1 MQTTIVD
8 QFTQI
13 IARIRLEYDLD
24 PDVLATAED
33 ILETFRAREPTQLQ
47 TGQEDNAPIS
57 KVSDESNG
65 CLLR

>member
-8 QFTQI
+8 QFTKI

-33 ILETFRAREPTQLQ
+33 ILETFRAREPRQLQ
-47 TGQEDNAPIS
+47 RGQENNAEIS
-57 KVSDESNG
+57 KVSDASADAY
-65 CLLR
+65 